1 MPQKLPNPFSQQ
13 HNFHPLKIVM
23 CCLFQGSPVEPGAGG
38 PPTYGTDSASPP
50 SYDEATGWS
59 L

>member
-1 MPQKLPNPFSQQ
+1 MPQKIAQSNQNIILVPYKLLCAF
-13 HNFHPLKIVM
+13 
-23 CCLFQGSPVEPGAGG
+23 CFQVSPMEPGAGS
-38 PPTYGTDSASPP
+38 PPTHGTDNDSPP